1 MPYHEPMHYT
11 MIKATPPSAWHHQM
25 AHILTR
31 HIWLKAIGTPLFIA
45 VFFGAYFYLLKHP
58 IYPTTV
64 MPVTGLDRLI
74 GFQPSAMPLYI
85 SLWVYVSLP
94 PALLATQRELFNY
107 AAAMAATCSI
117 GLLIFCFWPTAVPA
131 AQVDWVLYPGMDYLK
146 SMDAAGNACPSLHVA
161 TATFSAIWFNLVLR
175 RFGVP
180 SWALG
185 LNWAWCAGIIY
196 STLAIRQ
203 HVVIDVV
210 AGLVLG
216 VFVAYLSLRHHS
228 AVAARHAIG
237 LKST

>member
-1 MPYHEPMHYT
+1 
-11 MIKATPPSAWHHQM
+11 MIETPPLSAWHQRI
-25 AHILTR
+25 AHNLSQ
-31 HIWLKAIGTPLFIA
+31 HVWLKAIGTPLFIV
-45 VFFGAYFYLLKHP
+45 VFFGAYLYLLKNP
-58 IYPTTV
+58 MYPAVV
-64 MPVTGLDRLI
+64 MPITELDQLI
-74 GFQPSAMPLYI
+74 GFQPTAMPLYI

-107 AAAMAATCSI
+107 AGAMAATCSI
-117 GLLIFCFWPTAVPA
+117 GLLIFCFWPTSVPA
-131 AQVDWVLYPGMDYLK
+131 AQIDWVLYPGMDYLK

-161 TATFSAIWFNLVLR
+161 TATFSAIWLNLVLR
-175 RFGVP
+175 RFEVP

-228 AVAARHAIG
+228 AAAARHATR
-237 LKST
+237 LQST